1 MSQYKL
7 SDHMRSHT
15 KERVIACP
23 TCGSTFATKTKFCDH
38 RRRQLPIECKKH
50 TFIIAGWLLMFF
62 LVQSYQCSQCSKLF
76 PTERLLRDHMR
87 AHVNHYKCS
96 MCDMTCPKPSI
107 LAKHIRYRHLNER
120 PFKCDHCDHA

>member
-38 RRRQLPIECKKH
+38 RRRQLPIECK
-50 TFIIAGWLLMFF
+50 TF
-62 LVQSYQCSQCSKLF
+62 VPQSACASKLSRF
-76 PTERLLRDHMR
+76 STKLSMFSVLKTISYR
-87 AHVNHYKCS
+87 AITKGPYES
-96 MCDMTCPKPSI
+96 TCEP
-107 LAKHIRYRHLNER
+107 L
-120 PFKCDHCDHA
+120 